1 MAAAENS
8 TNKGSIDRWNR
19 QIHIYLGLFLLCF
32 LWLFSVSG
40 LVMNHPKWFGHKV
53 DRKPSEQ
60 TLSIPETEDP
70 VARAK
75 AFQKQL
81 DLSGEI
87 ILRKQRKQ
95 DAFAFMVMRPNYRHA
110 INVDLKTGV
119 AKINHVTIQTSQIIG
134 QMHTFS
140 GVRGMWNEPRQ
151 ERDWI
156 VTRLWSLSMDAVCV
170 GLILLVLSSLYMAFQ
185 IKEKRLWVALSFGLG
200 VFLCAYF
207 LVGLTK
213 LG

>member
-1 MAAAENS
+1 MSESENPQTKNS
-8 TNKGSIDRWNR
+8 FDRWNR

-53 DRKPSEQ
+53 DRKPYEQ
-60 TLSIPETEDP
+60 TLEIPKSEDP

-75 AFQKQL
+75 AFQDQL
-81 DLSGEI
+81 GLTGEI
-87 ILRKQRKQ
+87 ILRKQRKPG
-95 DAFAFMVMRPNYRHA
+95 AFAFMVMRPNYRHA
-110 INVDLKTGV
+110 INVDLTTGT
-119 AKINHVTIQTSQIIG
+119 AKINHVTIQASQIIG

-140 GVRGMWNEPRQ
+140 GVRGMWNEPQQ

-156 VTRLWSLSMDAVCV
+156 VTRLWSLSMDAVCI
-170 GLILLVLSSLYMAFQ
+170 GLIILVLSSLYMAFQ
-185 IKEKRLWVALSFGLG
+185 IKEKRLWVGLSFGLG
-200 VFLCAYF
+200 LLLCAYF
-207 LVGLTK
+207 LVGLTR